1 MNCLLLSNNG
11 IALNLPP
18 SLGGSVANYNYMLK
32 LDMIY
37 KQAVVLPSNI
47 NNKEVVMLG
56 EVWTTGSM
64 SNKTSANTLNI
75 TWNNF
80 NSNVELHGLSKYY
93 TANAKIKVEKKFNFR
108 NINNLQIMLSSY
120 QSGSANASAI
130 WNLTG
135 WNLNGGNRLNPRA
148 NLTLYWN

>member
-120 QSGSANASAI
+120 QSGSANAPR
-130 WNLTG
+130 G
-135 WNLNGGNRLNPRA
+135 WNLGGANRLNPRA
-148 NLTLYWN
+148 KLTLYWN

>member
-18 SLGGSVANYNYMLK
+18 SLGGSVANYNHMLK
-32 LDMIY
+32 LNMIY

-56 EVWTTGSM
+56 EVWTTGNM
-64 SNKTSANTLNI
+64 SNKTSANTLHI

-80 NSNVELHGLSKYY
+80 NSSVELHALSKYY
-93 TANAKIKVEKKFNFR
+93 TANAKIK
-108 NINNLQIMLSSY
+108 
-120 QSGSANASAI
+120 
-130 WNLTG
+130 
-135 WNLNGGNRLNPRA
+135 
-148 NLTLYWN
+148 

>member
-80 NSNVELHGLSKYY
+80 NSNVELNGLSKYY
-93 TANAKIKVEKKFNFR
+93 AANVKIKVEKKFKFG

-120 QSGSANASAI
+120 QSGSANASP
-130 WNLTG
+130 G
-135 WNLNGGNRLNPRA
+135 WNLGGGNRLNPRA
-148 NLTLYWN
+148 KLTLYWN

>member
-1 MNCLLLSNNG
+1 MNCLLFSNNG

-37 KQAVVLPSNI
+37 KQAVALPSNI
-47 NNKEVVMLG
+47 NKEVVMLG

-64 SNKTSANTLNI
+64 SNKTSGNTLHI

-80 NSNVELHGLSKYY
+80 NSSVELHALSKRY
-93 TANAKIKVEKKFNFR
+93 TANAKIKVEKKFNFG
-108 NINNLQIMLSSY
+108 NINNLQIMLSSW
-120 QSGSANASAI
+120 QSGSANARS
-130 WNLTG
+130 G
-135 WNLNGGNRLNPRA
+135 WNLNDGNRLNPRA
-148 NLTLYWN
+148 KLTLYWN

>member
-56 EVWTTGSM
+56 EVWTTGNM
-64 SNKTSANTLNI
+64 SN
-75 TWNNF
+75 
-80 NSNVELHGLSKYY
+80 
-93 TANAKIKVEKKFNFR
+93 IKL
-108 NINNLQIMLSSY
+108 LQILCISH
-120 QSGSANASAI
+120 GTI
-130 WNLTG
+130 
-135 WNLNGGNRLNPRA
+135 
-148 NLTLYWN
+148 LTLV

>member
-80 NSNVELHGLSKYY
+80 NSNVELHGLNKYY
-93 TANAKIKVEKKFNFR
+93 AANVKIKVEKKFKFG

-120 QSGSANASAI
+120 QSGSANAPR
-130 WNLTG
+130 G
-135 WNLNGGNRLNPRA
+135 WNLGGGNRLNPRA

>member
-64 SNKTSANTLNI
+64 SNKTSANTLHI

-80 NSNVELHGLSKYY
+80 NSSVELHGLSKYY
-93 TANAKIKVEKKFNFR
+93 TANAKIKVERKFNFG
-108 NINNLQIMLSSY
+108 NINNLQIMLSSW
-120 QSGSANASAI
+120 QSGSAKAPR
-130 WNLTG
+130 G
-135 WNLNGGNRLNPRA
+135 WNLDSGDRLNPRA

>member
-47 NNKEVVMLG
+47 NNKEVGYVRRSLDD
-56 EVWTTGSM
+56 W
-64 SNKTSANTLNI
+64 
-75 TWNNF
+75 
-80 NSNVELHGLSKYY
+80 KY
-93 TANAKIKVEKKFNFR
+93 V
-108 NINNLQIMLSSY
+108 
-120 QSGSANASAI
+120 
-130 WNLTG
+130 
-135 WNLNGGNRLNPRA
+135 
-148 NLTLYWN
+148 

>member
-56 EVWTTGSM
+56 EVWTTRNM
-64 SNKTSANTLNI
+64 SNKTSANSLNI

-80 NSNVELHGLSKYY
+80 SSKVELHRLSKRY
-93 TANAKIKVEKKFNFR
+93 TANAKIKVEKKFKFG

-120 QSGSANASAI
+120 QSGSANAAR
-130 WNLTG
+130 G
-135 WNLNGGNRLNPRA
+135 WNLNDGNRLNPRA
-148 NLTLYWN
+148 KLTLYWN

>member
-64 SNKTSANTLNI
+64 SNKTSGNTLNI

-80 NSNVELHGLSKYY
+80 NSSVELHALSKRY
-93 TANAKIKVEKKFNFR
+93 TANAKIKVEKKFNFG
-108 NINNLQIMLSSY
+108 NINNLQIMLSSW
-120 QSGSANASAI
+120 QSGSAKAPR
-130 WNLTG
+130 G
-135 WNLNGGNRLNPRA
+135 WNLKDGNRLNPRA

>member
-56 EVWTTGSM
+56 EVWTSANM
-64 SNKTSANTLNI
+64 SNKTSANTLHI

-80 NSNVELHGLSKYY
+80 NSSVELHGLNKYY
-93 TANAKIKVEKKFNFR
+93 AANVKIKVEKKFNF
-108 NINNLQIMLSSY
+108 
-120 QSGSANASAI
+120 
-130 WNLTG
+130 
-135 WNLNGGNRLNPRA
+135 
-148 NLTLYWN
+148 

>member
-56 EVWTTGSM
+56 EVWATRNM

-80 NSNVELHGLSKYY
+80 NSSVELHGLNKYY
-93 TANAKIKVEKKFNFR
+93 TANAKIKVEKKFNFG
-108 NINNLQIMLSSY
+108 NINNLQIMLSSW
-120 QSGSANASAI
+120 QSGSANAGR
-130 WNLTG
+130 G

-148 NLTLYWN
+148 KLTLYWN

>member
-64 SNKTSANTLNI
+64 SNKTSANTLSI

-80 NSNVELHGLSKYY
+80 NSNVELHGLNRYY
-93 TANAKIKVEKKFNFR
+93 AANVKIKVEKKFNFR

-120 QSGSANASAI
+120 QSGSANARG
-130 WNLTG
+130 G
-135 WNLNGGNRLNPRA
+135 WNLNDGNRLNPRA
-148 NLTLYWN
+148 KLTLYWN

>member
-56 EVWTTGSM
+56 EVWTTGNM

-80 NSNVELHGLSKYY
+80 NSSVELHGLSKRY
-93 TANAKIKVEKKFNFR
+93 TANAKIKVEKKFNFG
-108 NINNLQIMLSSY
+108 NINNLQIMLSSW
-120 QSGSANASAI
+120 QSGSANAAR
-130 WNLTG
+130 G
-135 WNLNGGNRLNPRA
+135 WNLGDGNRLNPRA

>member
-56 EVWTTGSM
+56 EVWATGSM

-80 NSNVELHGLSKYY
+80 NSNVELHGLNKYY
-93 TANAKIKVEKKFNFR
+93 AANVKIKVEKKFNFR

-120 QSGSANASAI
+120 QSGSANAPR
-130 WNLTG
+130 G
-135 WNLNGGNRLNPRA
+135 WNLDGGNRLNPRA
-148 NLTLYWN
+148 KLTLYWN

>member
-56 EVWTTGSM
+56 EVWTTGNM
-64 SNKTSANTLNI
+64 SNKTSGNTLEV

-80 NSNVELHGLSKYY
+80 NSKVTLHALSKRY
-93 TANAKIKVEKKFNFR
+93 TANAKIKVEKKFNFG

-120 QSGSANASAI
+120 QSGSANAAR
-130 WNLTG
+130 G
-135 WNLNGGNRLNPRA
+135 WNLNDGNRLNPRA

>member
-80 NSNVELHGLSKYY
+80 NSNVELHGLNKYY
-93 TANAKIKVEKKFNFR
+93 AANVKIKVEKKFKFG

-120 QSGSANASAI
+120 QSGSANA
-130 WNLTG
+130 
-135 WNLNGGNRLNPRA
+135 P
-148 NLTLYWN
+148 

>member
-56 EVWTTGSM
+56 EVWATGSM

-80 NSNVELHGLSKYY
+80 NSNVELHGLSKHY
-93 TANAKIKVEKKFNFR
+93 TANVKIKVEKKFNFR

-120 QSGSANASAI
+120 QSGSANASR
-130 WNLTG
+130 G
-135 WNLNGGNRLNPRA
+135 WNLG
-148 NLTLYWN
+148 

>member
-64 SNKTSANTLNI
+64 SNKTSANTLHI

-80 NSNVELHGLSKYY
+80 NSSVELHGLSKYY
-93 TANAKIKVEKKFNFR
+93 AANAKIKVEKKFKFG

-120 QSGSANASAI
+120 QSGSARAPR
-130 WNLTG
+130 G
-135 WNLNGGNRLNPRA
+135 WNLGGGNTLNPRA
-148 NLTLYWN
+148 KLTLYWN

>member
-56 EVWTTGSM
+56 EVWATGSM

-80 NSNVELHGLSKYY
+80 NSNVELHGLNKYY
-93 TANAKIKVEKKFNFR
+93 AANVKIKVEKKFNFR

-120 QSGSANASAI
+120 QSGSANAPR
-130 WNLTG
+130 G
-135 WNLNGGNRLNPRA
+135 WNLGDGNRLNPRA
-148 NLTLYWN
+148 KLTLYWN

>member
-56 EVWTTGSM
+56 EVWTTGNM
-64 SNKTSANTLNI
+64 SNKTSGNTLNI

-80 NSNVELHGLSKYY
+80 SSNVELHGLSKYY
-93 TANAKIKVEKKFNFR
+93 TANAKIKVEKKFNFG
-108 NINNLQIMLSSY
+108 NINNLQIMLSSW
-120 QSGSANASAI
+120 QSGSANAAH
-130 WNLTG
+130 G
-135 WNLNGGNRLNPRA
+135 WNLGDGNRLNPRA

>member
-32 LDMIY
+32 LNMIY

-56 EVWTTGSM
+56 EVWTTGNM
-64 SNKTSANTLNI
+64 SNKTSGNTLEV

-80 NSNVELHGLSKYY
+80 NSKVTLHALSKRY
-93 TANAKIKVEKKFNFR
+93 TANAKIKVEKKFNFG
-108 NINNLQIMLSSY
+108 NIDNLQIMLSSY
-120 QSGSANASAI
+120 QSGSANAAR
-130 WNLTG
+130 G
-135 WNLNGGNRLNPRA
+135 WNLNDGNRLNPRA

>member
-56 EVWTTGSM
+56 EVWTTRNM

-80 NSNVELHGLSKYY
+80 NSNVELHGLNKYY
-93 TANAKIKVEKKFNFR
+93 AANVKIKVEKKFNFG
-108 NINNLQIMLSSY
+108 NIDNLQIMLSSW
-120 QSGSANASAI
+120 QSGSANARS
-130 WNLTG
+130 G
-135 WNLNGGNRLNPRA
+135 WNLNDGNRLNPRA

>member
-11 IALNLPP
+11 IVLNLPP

-56 EVWTTGSM
+56 EVWTTGNM
-64 SNKTSANTLNI
+64 SNKTSANTLHI

-80 NSNVELHGLSKYY
+80 NSSVELHALSKYY
-93 TANAKIKVEKKFNFR
+93 TANAKIKVEKKFNFG

-120 QSGSANASAI
+120 QSGSANARA
-130 WNLTG
+130 G
-135 WNLNGGNRLNPRA
+135 WNLNDGNRLNPRA

>member
-80 NSNVELHGLSKYY
+80 NSNVELHGLNKYY
-93 TANAKIKVEKKFNFR
+93 AANVKIKVEKKFNFR

-120 QSGSANASAI
+120 QSGSANAPR
-130 WNLTG
+130 G
-135 WNLNGGNRLNPRA
+135 WNLGDGNRLNPRA

>member
-11 IALNLPP
+11 IALKLPP

-64 SNKTSANTLNI
+64 SNKTSASTLHI

-80 NSNVELHGLSKYY
+80 NSSVELHALSKRY
-93 TANAKIKVEKKFNFR
+93 TANAKIKVEKKFNFG

-120 QSGSANASAI
+120 QSGSANAPR
-130 WNLTG
+130 G
-135 WNLNGGNRLNPRA
+135 WNLNDGNRLNPRA
-148 NLTLYWN
+148 NLILYWN

>member
-56 EVWTTGSM
+56 EVWTTGNM
-64 SNKTSANTLNI
+64 SNKTSANTLHI

-80 NSNVELHGLSKYY
+80 NSSVELHALSKYY
-93 TANAKIKVEKKFNFR
+93 TANAKIKVEKKKFNFG

-120 QSGSANASAI
+120 QSGSANASA
-130 WNLTG
+130 G
-135 WNLNGGNRLNPRA
+135 WNLNDGNRLNPRA

>member
-64 SNKTSANTLNI
+64 SNKTSGNTLHI

-80 NSNVELHGLSKYY
+80 NSSVELHGLSKYY
-93 TANAKIKVEKKFNFR
+93 AANAKIKVEKKFNFG
-108 NINNLQIMLSSY
+108 NINNLQIMLSSW
-120 QSGSANASAI
+120 QSGSANARA
-130 WNLTG
+130 G
-135 WNLNGGNRLNPRA
+135 WNLSDGNRLNPRA

>member
-32 LDMIY
+32 LNMIY

-56 EVWTTGSM
+56 EVWTTRNM
-64 SNKTSANTLNI
+64 SNKTSANTLHI
-75 TWNNF
+75 TWNIF

-93 TANAKIKVEKKFNFR
+93 TANAKIKVEKKFKFG

-120 QSGSANASAI
+120 QSGSANASA
-130 WNLTG
+130 G
-135 WNLNGGNRLNPRA
+135 WNLNDGNRLNPRA

>member
-64 SNKTSANTLNI
+64 SNKTSANTLHI

-80 NSNVELHGLSKYY
+80 NSNVELNGLNKYY
-93 TANAKIKVEKKFNFR
+93 TANAKIKVEKKFKFG

-120 QSGSANASAI
+120 QSGSAKAPR
-130 WNLTG
+130 G
-135 WNLNGGNRLNPRA
+135 WNLNDGDRLNPRA

>member
-1 MNCLLLSNNG
+1 MICLLLSNNG

-18 SLGGSVANYNYMLK
+18 SLGGSVANYNYMLR
-32 LDMIY
+32 LDMFY

-56 EVWTTGSM
+56 EAWTTGSM
-64 SNKTSANTLNI
+64 SNKTSANTLEI

-80 NSNVELHGLSKYY
+80 NSKVTLHALSRYY
-93 TANAKIKVEKKFNFR
+93 TANAKIKVEKRFNFG

-120 QSGSANASAI
+120 QSGSSNARA
-130 WNLTG
+130 G
-135 WNLNGGNRLNPRA
+135 WNLDDGNRLNPRA

>member
-93 TANAKIKVEKKFNFR
+93 TANAKIKVEKKFKFG

-120 QSGSANASAI
+120 QSGSANAPG
-130 WNLTG
+130 G
-135 WNLNGGNRLNPRA
+135 WNLGDGNRLNPRA
-148 NLTLYWN
+148 KLTLYWN

>member
-64 SNKTSANTLNI
+64 SNKASANTLNI

-93 TANAKIKVEKKFNFR
+93 AANVKIKVEKKFNFR
-108 NINNLQIMLSSY
+108 NINNLQIMLSSW
-120 QSGSANASAI
+120 QSGSAKAPR
-130 WNLTG
+130 G
-135 WNLNGGNRLNPRA
+135 WNLGDGNRLNPRA
-148 NLTLYWN
+148 KLTLYWN